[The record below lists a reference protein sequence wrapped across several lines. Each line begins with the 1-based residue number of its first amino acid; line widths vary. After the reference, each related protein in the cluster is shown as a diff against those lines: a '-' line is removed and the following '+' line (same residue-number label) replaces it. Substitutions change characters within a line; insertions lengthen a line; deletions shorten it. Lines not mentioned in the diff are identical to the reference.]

1 MNTVGENDVEI
12 TLSFAV
18 ICDKVITVKQCN
30 GRYNQ
35 SERRREEWGSEVN
48 ERERVCEGQQERE
61 CVCVSVWKRER

>member
-1 MNTVGENDVEI
+1 MNTMGENDVEI

-35 SERRREEWGSEVN
+35 NERRKKWGSEVN
-48 ERERVCEGQQERE
+48 ERERVR
-61 CVCVSVWKRER
+61 VRV